1 MFEAQTVRIESAE
14 TRELLNAV
22 RELFVEYGESLDVDL
37 CFQNFA
43 EELAGLPGEYAR
55 PAGRLLLASE
65 DGQAVGCGALRC
77 AGEGI
82 CEMKR
87 LYVRPTGRG
96 KGVGLALIDALVK
109 EAREIGYQ
117 RMRLDTLP
125 SMTKA
130 IAMYR
135 ALGFKEIASYRYNP
149 IAGSL
154 FLELDLTV
162 RAEQGDRL

>member
-1 MFEAQTVRIESAE
+1 MFEAQTVHIESAE
-14 TRELLNAV
+14 TPELLNAV
-22 RELFVEYGESLDVDL
+22 RELFVEYAESLDVDL

-55 PAGRLLLASE
+55 PAGRLLLAGE

-109 EAREIGYQ
+109 EAREI
-117 RMRLDTLP
+117 
-125 SMTKA
+125 
-130 IAMYR
+130 
-135 ALGFKEIASYRYNP
+135 ASYRYNS

-154 FLELDLTV
+154 FLELDLTM